1 MLTEEQILTRATNII
16 NNEIFCRA
24 PHELLELVKEN
35 DVFSESLFYTPDLQ
49 EPNREDGEYFKEPLE
64 FYLVSNWLGKNLKRY
79 GEPAVEL
86 STCYLWGRCTSGQYI
101 IHDGTIQDIIKA
113 LNNEDQ

>member
-1 MLTEEQILTRATNII
+1 MLSKEELSMRAHNII
-16 NNEIFCRA
+16 NNEIFCLA
-24 PHELLELVKEN
+24 PDELLELVKEN
-35 DVFSESLFYTPDLQ
+35 DVLSESLFYTPDLQ

-86 STCYLWGRCTSGQYI
+86 STCYLWGRCTSGQAI
-101 IHDGTIQDIIKA
+101 IHDGTIQNILEI
-113 LNNEDQ
+113 LNNEHQ

>member
-1 MLTEEQILTRATNII
+1 MLTEEKILARSTNII

-24 PHELLELVKEN
+24 PHEFVKFIELDEGYTEQLYSVP
-35 DVFSESLFYTPDLQ
+35 DFSDAES
-49 EPNREDGEYFKEPLE
+49 GCFKEPLE
-64 FYLVSNWLGKNLKRY
+64 FYLVSNWLGKNLKEFR
-79 GEPAVEL
+79 EPTVEL

-101 IHDGTIQDIIKA
+101 IHDGTIQEIVKA